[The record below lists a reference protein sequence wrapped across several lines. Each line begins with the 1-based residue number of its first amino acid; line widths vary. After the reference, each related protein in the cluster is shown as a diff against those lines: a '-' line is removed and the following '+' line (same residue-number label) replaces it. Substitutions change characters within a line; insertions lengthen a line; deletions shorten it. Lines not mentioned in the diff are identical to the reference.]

1 MPFVFPRQLLAL
13 AVALSPV
20 AVSAATDELP
30 ELNVTATAEPAYQP
44 VVARSATKTDA
55 PLRDIPQTVN
65 VVPAAV
71 IQDQR
76 ATSLEQVLRNVPGVA
91 ASNGDGQRDQ
101 AVIRGFTAIGD
112 QYVDGFRDDALYFRD
127 LSNVESVEVIKGPA
141 AVLYGRGSSGGL
153 INRVS
158 KQPLFR
164 DQNSLTL
171 SGGSWDQGRFE
182 LDTNQVLGERTA
194 GRLTGAIERSNGFR
208 DHYFL
213 EREALAPSLAVKL
226 GEGRRLTA
234 GADWLRD
241 RRTTD
246 FGVPA
251 YQGRPVP
258 VSPSTYYG
266 SPEAET
272 DDYTESRVGSAY
284 AKLEWALSAG
294 WTLRD
299 MVRVYDYD
307 LDRNNTLPKAGS
319 VAVRNGVLSM
329 ERNRSSVQRQEQGIA
344 NQFELVQKATT
355 GTVAHELL
363 YGLELA
369 RQNKDNQN
377 YGGTAGIVAVFN
389 PVLTRPTVLRG
400 AKTADTTGSYTTKA
414 LYAQDLLTLSPQWKA
429 LLGLRYDDYRQ
440 ELDDQMPGKPD
451 LQRTDKE
458 FSPRAGLVFQPD
470 SVQSYYLS
478 WNKSFQPSGEMFGL
492 AANNAALEPEL
503 TTNTELG
510 SKWDFLD
517 GNLSLSTSVFRLE
530 RTNIKTPQDPGNSN
544 SPVINAGEQR
554 TDGVE
559 LTVSGR
565 LGEDWQVYAG
575 YAWLDGEIT
584 KSNSKT
590 NGVPNQGRTPTLTPE
605 HSANLWLTYQLN
617 PSWRVGG
624 GVFHV
629 GERYTA
635 LDNKTVM
642 PDYTTADLGVYYDS
656 KAWSASVLVKNVA
669 DATYYASAH
678 GSADLITPGAPR
690 SLQASLTHR
699 F

>member
-1 MPFVFPRQLLAL
+1 MLSLFPRRLLAL
-13 AVALSPV
+13 AVALAPLSAMATEELAEV
-20 AVSAATDELP
+20 TVSAS
-30 ELNVTATAEPAYQP
+30 AEPAYQA

-71 IQDQR
+71 IKDQQ
-76 ATSLEQVLRNVPGVA
+76 ATSLEQVLRNVPGVS
-91 ASNGDGQRDQ
+91 ASSGDGQRDQ
-101 AVIRGFTAIGD
+101 VVIRGFTAIGD

-164 DQNSLTL
+164 DQKSLTL

-182 LDTNQVLGERTA
+182 LDVNSVLSANTA
-194 GRLTGAIERSNGFR
+194 GRVTGAIERSNGFR

-213 EREALAPSLAVKL
+213 QREALAPSAAIKL
-226 GEGRRLTA
+226 GEGQQLTV

-246 FGVPA
+246 FGIPA

-258 VSPSTYYG
+258 VDPSTYYG
-266 SPEAET
+266 SPDAEH
-272 DDYTESRVGSAY
+272 DDYTESRVASAY
-284 AKLEWALSAG
+284 AKLEWALSEG

-299 MVRVYDYD
+299 MVRAYDYD

-319 VAVRNGVLSM
+319 VAVRNGVLSL

-344 NQFELVQKATT
+344 NQFELIQKTAT
-355 GTVAHELL
+355 GAIAHELL
-363 YGLELA
+363 YGLELG
-369 RQNKDNQN
+369 RQDKDAQT
-377 YGGTAGIVAVFN
+377 YGGTAAIVPVFD
-389 PVLTRPTVLRG
+389 PVLTRPSVVRG
-400 AKTADTTGSYTTKA
+400 AKTADNSGTYTTTA
-414 LYAQDLLTLSPQWKA
+414 LYAQDLLTLSSQWKA
-429 LLGLRYDDYRQ
+429 LLGLRYDNYRQ
-440 ELDDQMPGKPD
+440 QLDDHLPGKPD
-451 LQRTDKE
+451 LKRTDSE
-458 FSPRAGLVFQPD
+458 LSPRMGLVYQPD
-470 SVQSYYLS
+470 TVQSYYLS
-478 WNKSFQPSGEMFGL
+478 WSKSFQPSGEMFAL
-492 AANNAALEPEL
+492 AANNAALDPEV
-503 TTNTELG
+503 TTNAEVG

-517 GNLSLSTSVFRLE
+517 GNLSVTSSVFRLQ
-530 RTNIKTPQDPGNSN
+530 RTNIKVTDPNNTSLL
-544 SPVINAGEQR
+544 INAGEQR

-565 LGEDWQVYAG
+565 LGEDWQLHAG

-584 KSNSKT
+584 KSTSKT
-590 NGVPNQGRTPTLTPE
+590 NGVANQGKTPTLTPE
-605 HSANLWLTYQLN
+605 HSANLWLTYQLD
-617 PSWRVGG
+617 PTWRAGG
-624 GVFHV
+624 GVFYV
-629 GERYTA
+629 DERYTA
-635 LDNKTVM
+635 LDNKTVL
-642 PDYTTADLGVYYDS
+642 PDYTTADLGLYYDS
-656 KAWSASVLVKNVA
+656 KMWSASVVVKNIA
-669 DATYYASAH
+669 DAKYYASAH
-678 GSADLITPGAPR
+678 GSADLIVPGAPR

>member
-1 MPFVFPRQLLAL
+1 MLPVFSRRLLAL
-13 AVALSPV
+13 AVAV
-20 AVSAATDELP
+20 APLAVTAAETEELAEVTVSAS
-30 ELNVTATAEPAYQP
+30 AEPSYQP

-65 VVPAAV
+65 VVPATV
-71 IQDQR
+71 IQDQQ
-76 ATSLEQVLRNVPGVA
+76 ATSLEQVLRNVPGVS
-91 ASNGDGQRDQ
+91 ASSGDGQRDQ
-101 AVIRGFTAIGD
+101 VVIRGFTAIGD

-158 KQPLFR
+158 KQPVFR
-164 DQNSLTL
+164 DQNSLSL
-171 SGGSWDQGRFE
+171 SAGSWDQGRFE
-182 LDTNQVLGERTA
+182 LDVNQVLSTNSA

-208 DHYFL
+208 DRYFL
-213 EREALAPSLAVKL
+213 EREALAPSATVKL
-226 GEGRRLTA
+226 GEGQRVTV

-258 VSPSTYYG
+258 VAPSTYYG
-266 SPEAET
+266 SPDAEH
-272 DDYTESRVGSAY
+272 DDYTESRVASAY
-284 AKLEWALSAG
+284 AKLDWALAEG
-294 WTLRD
+294 WAVRD
-299 MVRVYDYD
+299 MVRVYRYD

-319 VAVRNGVLSM
+319 VAVRNGVLSL
-329 ERNRSSVQRQEQGIA
+329 ERNRSSVQRQERGIA
-344 NQFELVQKATT
+344 NQLELIQKTRT
-355 GTVAHELL
+355 GAIAHELL
-363 YGLELA
+363 YGLELG
-369 RQNKDNQN
+369 RQDKDAQT
-377 YGGTAGIVAVFN
+377 YGGSAAIVPVFE

-400 AKTADTTGSYTTKA
+400 AKTADSSGTYTTTA
-414 LYAQDLLTLSPQWKA
+414 LYAQDLLTLSAQWKA
-429 LLGLRYDDYRQ
+429 LLGLRYDHYRQ
-440 ELDDQMPGKPD
+440 AVDDHLPGKPD

-470 SVQSYYLS
+470 AAQSYYLS
-478 WNKSFQPSGEMFGL
+478 WSKSFQPSGEMFSL
-492 AANNAALEPEL
+492 AANNAALDPEI
-503 TTNTELG
+503 TTNAEVG

-517 GNLSLSTSVFRLE
+517 GNLSVTSSVFRLE
-530 RTNIKTPQDPGNSN
+530 RSNIKVTDPNN
-544 SPVINAGEQR
+544 TALLINAGEQR

-559 LTVSGR
+559 LTLSGR
-565 LGEDWQVYAG
+565 LGEDWQLYAG
-575 YAWLDGEIT
+575 YAWLHGEIT
-584 KSNSKT
+584 QSTSKT
-590 NGVPNQGRTPTLTPE
+590 NGVPNQGKTPTLTPE

-617 PSWRVGG
+617 ANWRAGG

-635 LDNKTVM
+635 LDNKTVL
-642 PDYTTADLGVYYDS
+642 PDYTSADLGLYYDS
-656 KAWSASVLVKNVA
+656 NIWSASVLVKNVA
-669 DATYYASAH
+669 DAKYYASAH

-690 SLQASLTHR
+690 SLRASLSHR